1 MKLRLSAALRV
12 LALCVLTTTAT
23 AVLADNPADTLPAE
37 KTSVD
42 AFEGTITFLYYDELS
57 AATRFYGETL
67 GLKLTMDEPWVKI
80 FELTRGSSVGLVK
93 TGHGFHEAKP
103 DKPVM
108 LSLIT
113 SEVDLWF
120 ELLNRG
126 GVPVIKP
133 LPSPDAGPAG
143 SGAPI
148 RGFIV
153 SDPGGYT
160 VEVFSWRQPDAG

>member
-1 MKLRLSAALRV
+1 MKLRLYAALRV
-12 LALCVLTTTAT
+12 LALSVLGSTAT
-23 AVLADNPADTLPAE
+23 AVLADSPAGASLADQPP
-37 KTSVD
+37 VD
-42 AFEGTITFLYYDELS
+42 AFEGTITFLYYDDLA
-57 AATRFYGETL
+57 AATHFYGETL

-80 FELTRGSSVGLVK
+80 FRLTEGSSVGLVK
-93 TGHGFHEAKP
+93 NGHGFHEVKP

-113 SEVDLWF
+113 SEVDRWY
-120 ELLNRG
+120 ELLKRG

-133 LPSPDAGPAG
+133 LPAPDAGPDS